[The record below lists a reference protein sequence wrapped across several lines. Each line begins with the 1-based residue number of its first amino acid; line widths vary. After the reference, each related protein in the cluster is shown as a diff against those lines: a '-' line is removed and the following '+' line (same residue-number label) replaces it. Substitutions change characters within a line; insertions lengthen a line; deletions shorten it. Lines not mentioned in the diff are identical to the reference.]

1 MRLPGRRGGGADTLD
16 RDVAE
21 GPDDAD
27 PGSTSAAPVR
37 PAAAPVLPTPKRRP
51 RRGLLTAGVLLAV
64 LFALGTYML
73 VSRSGE
79 RVGVIGLTQPVAW
92 GQVITSDDLVQ
103 VQLVTDPALHPV
115 PWSDVDTVIG
125 RRAAA
130 DLSAGSLLT
139 ADSVQAVAAVPP
151 SGKALVGVLV
161 TAGQAPT
168 TPLNPGDRVVV
179 VRTAPAGAADA
190 ARDSTPADSAGVS
203 GVVFAVSAA
212 GSTGDRTVDV
222 LVDQADANGLAQA
235 SSAGET
241 ALVLMPRS

>member
-1 MRLPGRRGGGADTLD
+1 MKLPGRRGGGAATLD
-16 RDVAE
+16 REVGDR
-21 GPDDAD
+21 DD
-27 PGSTSAAPVR
+27 PESSSTDAPLR
-37 PAAAPVLPTPKRRP
+37 PAPAPMLPTPKRRP
-51 RRGLLTAGVLLAV
+51 RRGLLAAGVLLAV

-79 RVGVIGLTQPVAW
+79 RVGVVGLAHPVAW
-92 GQVITSDDLVQ
+92 GQVITDDDLVQ
-103 VQLVTDPALHPV
+103 VQLVPDPALHPV
-115 PWSDVDTVIG
+115 PWSDVDSVVG

-130 DLSAGSLLT
+130 DLTAGSLLT
-139 ADSVQAVAAVPP
+139 ADSVQTVTAVPP
-151 SGKALVGVLV
+151 KGKALVGVLV

-179 VRTAPAGAADA
+179 VHTAPAGAADA
-190 ARDSTPADSAGVS
+190 ARATGQADAPGVT
-203 GVVFAVSAA
+203 GTVFAVSAP

-235 SSAGET
+235 SAAGET